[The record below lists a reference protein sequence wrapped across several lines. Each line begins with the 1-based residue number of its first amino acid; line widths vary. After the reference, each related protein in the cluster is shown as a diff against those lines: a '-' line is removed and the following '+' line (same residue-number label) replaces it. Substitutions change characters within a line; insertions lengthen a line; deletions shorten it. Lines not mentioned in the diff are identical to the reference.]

1 MKLTDLVRELS
12 LEVKTYKQGLQN
24 NVTGGYVSDL
34 LSDVMANSKKD
45 DIWIT
50 LQTHLNIVAV
60 ASLRTLAGII
70 IVGNR
75 HVNEDTITRA
85 ETEKV
90 TIMTTPMP
98 AFEVAGKIY
107 QLIHR

>member
-1 MKLTDLVRELS
+1 MKLADLVSELS
-12 LEVKTYKQGLQN
+12 MEVKTYKEGLQI

-34 LSDVMANSKKD
+34 LSDVMGNSKKD
-45 DIWIT
+45 NVWIT
-50 LQTHLNIVAV
+50 LQTHVNIVAV

-70 IVGNR
+70 IVGNKR
-75 HVNEDTITRA
+75 VQEDTLAKA
-85 ETEKV
+85 ESEKV